1 MTDAAAGDAPCEALP
16 WDSAHFGLRIG
27 RMTTRRP
34 GGDEMAR
41 ALAWCREEAIDCL
54 YLLADAGDPATV
66 RRAEAAG
73 FGLVDVRVTF
83 ERGLDG
89 SSDLGAQAP
98 AVVIRAAVVPDDLP
112 ALGDLAA
119 AAHRGTRFFNDP
131 AFPDGDCEGLYRA
144 WIEGSALGRADAVL
158 VAEAPAPE
166 GSGSGAVPG
175 GDGAAGG
182 EPVSVDA
189 VAADTAARQLAGY
202 VTCHLAEHAGSTTGG
217 GPSGRLG
224 SANRRG
230 AAARLGSIGLIGV
243 GARHRGSG
251 LGAALVAAA
260 LDWLA
265 AHGAGRAEVVTQGA
279 NVAAQRLYQR
289 AGFVTREVGL
299 WYHLWPRRPRPAG
312 AAPAS
317 GGVIP

>member
-1 MTDAAAGDAPCEALP
+1 MTGTAAGGATAAITAAGGTATPGGASCEALP

-27 RMTTRRP
+27 RMTARRP
-34 GGDEMAR
+34 GADEMAR

-73 FGLVDVRVTF
+73 FVLVDVRVTL
-83 ERGLDG
+83 ERELDG
-89 SSDLGAQAP
+89 SSELGAKAP
-98 AVVIRAAVVPDDLP
+98 PGVIRAAVVPGDLP

-131 AFPDGDCEGLYRA
+131 HFPDADCERLYRA
-144 WIEGSALGRADAVL
+144 WIEGSARGRADAVL
-158 VAEAPAPE
+158 VVEAPAPD
-166 GSGSGAVPG
+166 GSGS
-175 GDGAAGG
+175 
-182 EPVSVDA
+182 
-189 VAADTAARQLAGY
+189 DTVAGY
-202 VTCHLAEHAGSTTGG
+202 VTCHLGEDRASAPAGTAGE
-217 GPSGRLG
+217 PV
-224 SANRRG
+224 
-230 AAARLGSIGLIGV
+230 GSIGLIGV
-243 GARHRGSG
+243 GSRHRGAG
-251 LGAALVAAA
+251 LGAALVAAG

-289 AGFVTREVGL
+289 AGFVTREVAL

-312 AAPAS
+312 SRDPEGATP
-317 GGVIP
+317 